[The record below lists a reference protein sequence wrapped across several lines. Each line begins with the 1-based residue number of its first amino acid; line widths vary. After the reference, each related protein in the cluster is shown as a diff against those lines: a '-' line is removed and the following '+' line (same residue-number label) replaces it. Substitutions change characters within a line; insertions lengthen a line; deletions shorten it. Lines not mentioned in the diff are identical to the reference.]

1 MGPERG
7 LRGNAALGELDLS
20 RVVQG
25 LPASRVN
32 ATADVDLVVDAGNDI
47 DGRAALHVAPTV
59 VDGYRVDAARGE
71 GDDRRLAGAARR
83 RRARLRGPRHREG
96 RDRARRSTA
105 AAPRA
110 SWPAGSPAST
120 CAGCRAVWACR
131 RLATRAGGRYRAR
144 LDDRGPSGE
153 LVFDASTVEGA
164 SIDAGTR
171 VSGTLYGSRP
181 TFTATGGIRGVD
193 PHRFGRVLRL
203 PALTEARLRGRI
215 DATFDVAGSG
225 KTLQTL
231 ELQGRLGVPHATIV
245 GGEVRD
251 AVADVRLT
259 RGALEGTLTAAFTNI
274 DPGLAAD
281 RPPLAGAVSGSID
294 AAMAT
299 PSITTFSLPDTTG
312 RVALTLE
319 PSRVGDQTDRSRGAA
334 GHARRRRPRRR
345 VARRRRPARRRD
357 GEGAGRAH
365 ARRGVHAAVPH
376 HVRRPG
382 ARGGARRPDAMSP
395 APAPSRARSPATSP
409 SCTPPARWP
418 WRTPPTARRPAPST
432 PRCATTSRC
441 PISTRSG
448 SASTRR
454 PAPRWS
460 KRRGS
465 RCARSPRTSATP
477 IAPRRSR
484 RPSPPATRGRSR
496 PRAAVA
502 LPQPAGVDVRL
513 DRLTAT
519 AEGTSWSLTEPA
531 RIVYAGD
538 RVDVDRLA
546 LASGPQKIEAA
557 GAVAHRRRDGARRAR
572 GSAAA
577 AHADRRRPGGGRPPR
592 EDGPRSGRH
601 R

>member
-20 RVVQG
+20 RVVAGTAGEPRQRHRRRG
-25 LPASRVN
+25 SRRRR
-32 ATADVDLVVDAGNDI
+32 GQ
-47 DGRAALHVAPTV
+47 RHRRP
-59 VDGYRVDAARGE
+59 RRAARGA
-71 GDDRRLAGAARR
+71 DRR
-83 RRARLRGPRHREG
+83 RRLSRRCRSRRRRRSSTRGCGSTPTRAPTGPAPPRRARSS
-96 RDRARRSTA
+96 RRSTA

-120 CAGCRAVWACR
+120 CASCRAVSACR
-131 RLATRAGGRYRAR
+131 RWRRAR
-144 LDDRGPSGE
+144 ADAIAPGWTIAAPAASWCSTRRRWRARPSTPGRASAARSTARSRRSPRRAASA
-153 LVFDASTVEGA
+153 ASTRTA
-164 SIDAGTR
+164 SA
-171 VSGTLYGSRP
+171 
-181 TFTATGGIRGVD
+181 
-193 PHRFGRVLRL
+193 RVLRL

-231 ELQGRLGVPHATIV
+231 ELQGRLGVPHAAIV

-312 RVALTLE
+312 RVAADARAVARRR
-319 PSRVGDQTDRSRGAA
+319 SAHRSRHAA

-382 ARGGARRPDAMSP
+382 AGGGARRPDRCRRRRHGRGHGHRQPRRAAHHRHAGP
-395 APAPSRARSPATSP
+395 GERRLRHDGPRRRHPGALRRHAARSRRAADPRRRADPRRAGRSGGAV
-409 SCTPPARWP
+409 PARGH
-418 WRTPPTARRPAPST
+418 RGRPL
-432 PRCATTSRC
+432 
-441 PISTRSG
+441 
-448 SASTRR
+448 
-454 PAPRWS
+454 
-460 KRRGS
+460 
-465 RCARSPRTSATP
+465 
-477 IAPRRSR
+477 RRSR
-484 RPSPPATRGRSR
+484 RGVLGDGRRQRRADPRRRGQPWRCRSRPASTCGSIASPRPPRARRGRSPSR
-496 PRAAVA
+496 PGSSTPTIASTSIAW
-502 LPQPAGVDVRL
+502 PWPAGR
-513 DRLTAT
+513 RR
-519 AEGTSWSLTEPA
+519 SKPPA
-531 RIVYAGD
+531 RSRSAT
-538 RVDVDRLA
+538 
-546 LASGPQKIEAA
+546 
-557 GAVAHRRRDGARRAR
+557 RRRA
-572 GSAAA
+572 
-577 AHADRRRPGGGRPPR
+577 PCPPIGRCVSR
-592 EDGPRSGRH
+592 
-601 R
+601 